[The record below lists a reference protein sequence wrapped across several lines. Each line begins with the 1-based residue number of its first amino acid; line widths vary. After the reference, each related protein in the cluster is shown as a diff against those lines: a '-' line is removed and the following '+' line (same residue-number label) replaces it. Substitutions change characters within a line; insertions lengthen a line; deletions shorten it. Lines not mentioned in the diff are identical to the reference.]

1 MIFTIFT
8 VTMQV
13 LDNYDK
19 YRKYFSDDQFWG
31 KLKKLAR
38 KAGIKI
44 VYAALLLYYVLRN
57 PATPRADRTKIIG
70 ALGYLILPADLI
82 PDFLPAV
89 GYTDDLAALMWALY
103 SVARNVTPEVKIMAR
118 QKLGEWF
125 DDYDNNDLEGL

>member
-1 MIFTIFT
+1 
-8 VTMQV
+8 MQV

-125 DDYDNNDLEGL
+125 EDYDNNDLEGL